1 MDTAEDFEREKDHD
15 YISKLITEY
24 FCKKLLEKVDNFMK
38 YKVFSAQTEASS
50 SDQDDDSE
58 GE

>member
-50 SDQDDDSE
+50 SD
-58 GE
+58 